1 MEMASPLEEMHVQIT
16 QSSLLVRE
24 VEMLQE
30 REGFEGCLLCLA
42 L

>member
-1 MEMASPLEEMHVQIT
+1 MASPLEEIHTQIT

-24 VEMLQE
+24 VEILRE
-30 REGFEGCLLCLA
+30 REGFEGYLLCLA